1 LNKASFFFVAYGL
14 KFVYELFINAI
25 RLINKKGK
33 GIMVLEAKNVKAGYR
48 SGKLESEVLKG
59 FSISMEAGAFE
70 ALMGPSGS
78 GKSTFLHVAAG
89 LISASSGEVII
100 GGRDITKMSDSD
112 AAKFRRSHLGVIFQD
127 FNLVETLSVVENIV
141 LPSRLDHIKPDMGRL
156 AKLIELLDLSGK
168 EERKPTELSG
178 GERQRVAIARA
189 LFRQPEVV
197 LADEPTGN
205 LDMKSS
211 QGICSLLG
219 KLNKSERSAI
229 LIVTHDPV
237 VAAAANKVHFLKDG
251 VVVSSFDTEHNAEKV
266 SAKYLEIFN

>member
-1 LNKASFFFVAYGL
+1 MRA
-14 KFVYELFINAI
+14 
-25 RLINKKGK
+25 
-33 GIMVLEAKNVKAGYR
+33 LEAKNLTAGYGTGNEK
-48 SGKLESEVLKG
+48 SNILNG
-59 FSISMEAGAFE
+59 FSLSIESGAFD

-78 GKSTFLHVAAG
+78 GKSTFLHVASG
-89 LISASSGEVII
+89 LLSASSGEVFV
-100 GGRDITKMSDSD
+100 GGQDITEMSDSA
-112 AAKFRRSHLGVIFQD
+112 AAKFRRSHLGVVFQD
-127 FNLVETLSVVENIV
+127 FNLVETLSVAENIT
-141 LPSRLDHIKPDMGRL
+141 LPSRLDHVKPDMNRL
-156 AKLIELLDLSGK
+156 AALIDTLGLSGK
-168 EERKPTELSG
+168 EDRKPAELSG

-219 KLNKSERSAI
+219 ELNKSERSAI
-229 LIVTHDPV
+229 LIVTHDPF
-237 VAAAANKVHFLKDG
+237 VAAAANKVHFLKDC